1 MESFNA
7 VLSDHFE
14 WVFPALMEVEDP
26 LIRPLVDL
34 AQMVEHWTENPGVDG
49 SSPSVD
55 TRDGDRV
62 AGRYCD
68 YSDPNG
74 GLDRSQPRHLGH

>member
-55 TRDGDRV
+55 TRNEDRV
-62 AGRYCD
+62 AGRHCD
-68 YSDPNG
+68 YSDPDG
-74 GLDRSQPRHLGH
+74 A